1 MHEFSNTKPVSR
13 SVMEQSALNQ
23 ALHEVAGRASISDFR
38 NSIIISKKI
47 LMVEVCYILL
57 YIWPCKLHGVIYTVY
72 LKSIIRITICKLQIV
87 TRIIDFK

>member
-1 MHEFSNTKPVSR
+1 
-13 SVMEQSALNQ
+13 MEQSALNQ

-57 YIWPCKLHGVIYTVY
+57 YI
-72 LKSIIRITICKLQIV
+72 
-87 TRIIDFK
+87 